1 MKRHTSK
8 SQYWI
13 RPGAFGS
20 RSIFGVLAD
29 ENSNTVWACSN
40 DLSAIGVL
48 VAGCDSKSTL
58 KGFDLKTGAGK
69 VSAVL
74 PNEHSLCNDI
84 AVGQDG
90 SVFVTNSA
98 APEILRLPPGSQR
111 LEVWITDSLLQAP
124 AGAAAL
130 TPERTGD
137 FAGAQGHFRFL
148 KNLSSKRTY
157 DDVQPFLSD

>member
-29 ENSNTVWACSN
+29 ENSNTLWACSN

-48 VAGCDSKSTL
+48 VAGSDSKSTL
-58 KGFDLKTGAGK
+58 KGFDLKTGAGQ

-124 AGAAAL
+124 AGAAA
-130 TPERTGD
+130 G
-137 FAGAQGHFRFL
+137 
-148 KNLSSKRTY
+148 
-157 DDVQPFLSD
+157 